1 MKLRSYS
8 TRFTNVLYSFGIIF
22 LNLDSTLRSTVK
34 KISKNILSATVDGP
48 HNSSYTS
55 PKSISENNVNI
66 NIPVPAPTKTSNK
79 IISTLENEGKQ
90 KNVDIFNF
98 V

>member
-1 MKLRSYS
+1 
-8 TRFTNVLYSFGIIF
+8 
-22 LNLDSTLRSTVK
+22 
-34 KISKNILSATVDGP
+34 LSATVDGP